1 MKGFVGIGRADHV
14 ETAITEATAG
24 LKKAD
29 FLILIAPFSK
39 IEAAAALLGE
49 KYPGTPMIGTS
60 GEGIAKEMRLT
71 QAIIVIGFAGIEV
84 CTGIIEDVRTT
95 PVKSMHTFLA
105 NLQAIEPGD
114 SDTICLEFMTRLR
127 GTCPVNRPRFPAGS
141 RCSVDRCQCLWR
153 PAR

>member
-60 GEGIAKEMRLT
+60 GEGIAKEMRLN
-71 QAIIVIGFAGIEV
+71 QAVIVIGFAGVEV
-84 CTGIIEDVRTT
+84 CTGVIEESAQLRSN
-95 PVKSMHTFLA
+95 PCIHFLRIYRQSNREIPIRSVW
-105 NLQAIEPGD
+105 NL
-114 SDTICLEFMTRLR
+114 
-127 GTCPVNRPRFPAGS
+127 
-141 RCSVDRCQCLWR
+141 
-153 PAR
+153 